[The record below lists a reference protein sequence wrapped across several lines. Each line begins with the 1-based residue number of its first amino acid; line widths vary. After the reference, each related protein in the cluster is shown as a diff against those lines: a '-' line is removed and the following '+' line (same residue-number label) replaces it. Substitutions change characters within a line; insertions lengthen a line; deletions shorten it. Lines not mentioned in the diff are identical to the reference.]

1 MGLLENVNQFVLLF
15 FDTIRQ
21 VARWRIWLVLLVYY
35 LLQWLSLYVLYD
47 YPAGPL
53 GGGVARWVSLF
64 GPQEATAFGHYP
76 QHFLLLGKV
85 AGWAKLALGLVLEGL
100 VLGMVASMFYRSFGG
115 GDTGVTTGSSFVVR
129 WANLI
134 VVWLVVN
141 GLMLAAGQI
150 LPVWAT
156 PYLDGSRRVLAFSF
170 VLMPFVFTLIFS
182 VFLLAIPSVVI
193 YKDHA
198 FRAIGR
204 SVRYFFR
211 RPLSLFGLAAVILG
225 LPILLGALASRPSG
239 IVTSFKPEL
248 VYWILSVSL
257 FIEMIAYFFW
267 MGTAVRFL
275 RGQER

>member
-1 MGLLENVNQFVLLF
+1 VGLLENVNQFVLLF

-129 WANLI
+129 WAT
-134 VVWLVVN
+134 
-141 GLMLAAGQI
+141 GQI